1 MSFFCLISI
10 RLSRFH
16 DSNHGFDGLN
26 QLTWVIFF
34 IYPSLKLVKQYGK
47 HYNKLNKSQQDK
59 ILLIKNLWVRWK
71 CLEKNIIELWVNE
84 CINLHVNNIE
94 CRYKPYIKM
103 HKFLTENGEKLKG
116 KFYYDYGEN
125 PDTKINI
132 FNHTITFSL
141 HSFFVYFL
149 SPLSNK
155 EAKNKHNEFSNQK

>member
-59 ILLIKNLWVRWK
+59 ILLIKKTFSLFTR
-71 CLEKNIIELWVNE
+71 
-84 CINLHVNNIE
+84 
-94 CRYKPYIKM
+94 
-103 HKFLTENGEKLKG
+103 FLFTFSLLSQIRKQ
-116 KFYYDYGEN
+116 
-125 PDTKINI
+125 KINI
-132 FNHTITFSL
+132 MNLAT
-141 HSFFVYFL
+141 
-149 SPLSNK
+149 
-155 EAKNKHNEFSNQK
+155 KNKIIKTKGNEKGIQKEIGGHRRTFLREF

>member
-1 MSFFCLISI
+1 LTYVIFFCLISI

-59 ILLIKNLWVRWK
+59 ILLIKKLWVRWK
-71 CLEKNIIELWVNE
+71 SLEKNIIELWVNE

-103 HKFLTENGEKLKG
+103 HKFLTRNGEKQ
-116 KFYYDYGEN
+116 EN
-125 PDTKINI
+125 FILIMVKIL
-132 FNHTITFSL
+132 TPRSTFSII
-141 HSFFVYFL
+141 
-149 SPLSNK
+149 
-155 EAKNKHNEFSNQK
+155 Q

>member
-1 MSFFCLISI
+1 MCFIIYFNFIYIWLSQSHNVGRKFSRVIQVDLCHFFCLISI

-71 CLEKNIIELWVNE
+71 SLEKNIIELWVNE

-103 HKFLTENGEKLKG
+103 HKFLTRNGEKQ
-116 KFYYDYGEN
+116 EN
-125 PDTKINI
+125 FILIMVKIL
-132 FNHTITFSL
+132 TPRSTFSII
-141 HSFFVYFL
+141 
-149 SPLSNK
+149 
-155 EAKNKHNEFSNQK
+155 Q